1 MRKKIIESHSNNTN
15 TLNYSGDITL
25 KILDGDRVISTKEY
39 HNTGTQKLFNFFGS
53 CLRGEFRAAKSIRP
67 CRVILF
73 EAGTGEI
80 KDSVPTAEYWNKN
93 TKASTAV
100 YYDSTP
106 VVLDTEDG
114 DGTTVQYHFR
124 LPFLS
129 LRSGA
134 IITKVGLYPSIYSDE
149 AGDLCAYYYLDQ
161 DSYINVPLR
170 GGNYTIVIDWKLTIK
185 NK

>member
-1 MRKKIIESHSNNTN
+1 MSKNIANNNTF
-15 TLNYSGDITL
+15 NYSGDITL
-25 KILDGDRVISTKEY
+25 KILDGNRVISTKEY

-53 CLRGEFRAAKSIRP
+53 CLRGEFRAAKSARP
-67 CRVILF
+67 CRVVLF
-73 EAGTGEI
+73 EAGTGEA
-80 KDSVPTAEYWNKN
+80 KDSVPTAEYWNADK
-93 TKASTAV
+93 KASTAV

-106 VVLDTEDG
+106 VVLDNEDG
-114 DGTTVQYHFR
+114 NGTTVQYHFR

-134 IITKVGLYPSIYSDE
+134 IVTKIGLYPNIVSNYVDDI
-149 AGDLCAYYYLDQ
+149 CAYYYLDQ
-161 DSYINVPLR
+161 ENYINIPLR